1 MARYPSGITPLQGAD
16 VQDPRV
22 RAARMALEMDA
33 HPIGSTAPC
42 MNPECAGPVDYVGTG
57 HLTLYCSNTC
67 RNRAAALRGLIAQEL
82 ELLEETLEETKHKQG
97 IPREEYLRRARML
110 RWWAARLTPITER

>member
-1 MARYPSGITPLQGAD
+1 MARYPSGITPLLGEHVDD
-16 VQDPRV
+16 VRV

-33 HPIGSTAPC
+33 HPVGATAPC

-57 HLTLYCSNTC
+57 HLTLYCSTTC
-67 RNRAAALRGLIAQEL
+67 RNRTSYLRTLITDEL
-82 ELLEETLEETKHKQG
+82 ELLEETLDETKHKQG
-97 IPREEYLRRARML
+97 IPRQEYLQRARML